1 MSAVALAGF
10 SLPTGDRVGRPL
22 LRPAAHAVHWL
33 STLQDAPTMTPRL
46 SALLLIVAL
55 MFGVS
60 QASALLFALMGPWTA
75 VGIQHDGSAT
85 HMAFGQNLPRPE
97 WIPVYPGATIVQ
109 TSLVRSPQL
118 PSGVGTLQIGTRA
131 GLDDVRMFYRDEL
144 TAAGFDVTDRGIA
157 PLNPA
162 TAAFLGI
169 AGNLSGRRAATDD
182 LIEVVIR
189 TADGLLPSRMVEL
202 HWRKISEGPIT
213 MAQP

>member
-1 MSAVALAGF
+1 MRG
-10 SLPTGDRVGRPL
+10 
-22 LRPAAHAVHWL
+22 
-33 STLQDAPTMTPRL
+33 
-46 SALLLIVAL
+46 LLLGFLVVVTL
-55 MFGVS
+55 VFGAPY
-60 QASALLFALMGPWTA
+60 ASAILFSVMGPWSA
-75 VGIQHDGSAT
+75 VGIEQDGSAT

-97 WIPVYPGATIVQ
+97 WVPVYPGATIVQ
-109 TSLVRSPQL
+109 TSLLRSPQL

>member
-1 MSAVALAGF
+1 MNAVALAGF
-10 SLPTGDRVGRPL
+10 SLPISDHVGRPL
-22 LRPAAHAVHWL
+22 LRSAAHAVHWP
-33 STLQDAPTMTPRL
+33 STLQDGRIMSPRL

-75 VGIQHDGSAT
+75 VGIQHDGTAT

-118 PSGVGTLQIGTRA
+118 PSGIGTRA
-131 GLDDVRMFYRDEL
+131 GLDDVRTFYRDEL

-169 AGNLSGRRAATDD
+169 AGNLLGRRPATDD
-182 LIEVVIR
+182 HIEVVIR
-189 TADGLLPSRMVEL
+189 TPDGLLPSRMVEL
-202 HWRKISEGPIT
+202 HWRKLSE
-213 MAQP
+213 